1 VAVYDFVTET
11 VFWGTHFMARR
22 MVLRPLA
29 KAIQRMGPKKRG
41 GRGLKLLDIGMGNG
55 SSLLQVREA
64 FPGLEL
70 HGLDLSP
77 AMLDH
82 AKQSFRHHPSMDIH
96 GYTHSAPSTNL
107 MRASMEDIPMGSG
120 SFDFVTQTNCFHEM
134 PESAIRNTASEVSRI
149 LKPGGMF
156 LHLDAPQ
163 IQDDSTIASTS
174 RVVFDKKFTEPFMV
188 NWMENIDMDEIFGT
202 YGLMPIAAPRPYF
215 ASTLRCYRKV

>member
-1 VAVYDFVTET
+1 L
-11 VFWGTHFMARR
+11 HFMTRR

-29 KAIQRMGPKKRG
+29 KAIQRMGPTRRG

-55 SSLLQVREA
+55 SFLLQVREA

-82 AKQSFRHHPSMDIH
+82 AKQSFRCHSSMD
-96 GYTHSAPSTNL
+96 YTHRAPSSTNL

-156 LHLDAPQ
+156 FHLDASQ
-163 IQDDSTIASTS
+163 MQDDSTIASTS
-174 RVVFDKKFTEPFMV
+174 RVGFDEKFTEPFMV
-188 NWMENIDMDEIFGT
+188 NWMENIDMDEIFGA
-202 YGLMPIAAPRPYF
+202 YGLMPIAAPHPYF